1 MISLKIYIVKEPVL
15 IAQEKLVILMVI
27 VPTNL
32 IIVKIMLQ
40 KEKNVIFLA
49 LTKMNIVQ
57 HAKEMGPV

>member
-1 MISLKIYIVKEPVL
+1 VKEPVL